1 MARSTNILLACV
13 AMLGAML
20 LAVAMTPHNL
30 MARTHDVFN
39 IDKHLPTQF
48 GEWKP
53 VEGLNV
59 VAPPPADSLEAE
71 HLQPGSV
78 ARLRRSRRAR
88 W

>member
-20 LAVAMTPHNL
+20 LAVEMTPHQL

-39 IDKHLPTQF
+39 INQRLPTQF
-48 GEWKP
+48 GDWKP

-59 VAPPPADSLEAE
+59 VTPPPAGIRWK
-71 HLQPGSV
+71 PRFTIR
-78 ARLRRSRRAR
+78 RLRAASSTQTGT

>member
-1 MARSTNILLACV
+1 MARSTNLLMACV

-20 LAVAMTPHNL
+20 LAMAMTPHNL

-59 VAPPPADSLEAE
+59 VAPPPPIRSKPASII
-71 HLQPGSV
+71 
-78 ARLRRSRRAR
+78 RRRRAALSIR
-88 W
+88 TDMW

>member
-20 LAVAMTPHNL
+20 LAMAMTPHNL

-48 GEWKP
+48 GDWKP

-59 VAPPPADSLEAE
+59 VAPPAPDSLEATP
-71 HLQPGSV
+71 L
-78 ARLRRSRRAR
+78 
-88 W
+88 